1 MAGKAVCFLSITVQ
15 ADDSGRDTEDQQAQQ
30 QDVQGFMPGAGRA
43 DDLSGWRTHGLG
55 MSA

>member
-15 ADDSGRDTEDQQAQQ
+15 ADDSGRDAEDQQAQQ